1 MRFSAVAC
9 LVLMTILAAPV
20 LAQEVT
26 EIRHTH
32 YVLNVRSGPG
42 LGNSVIGSV
51 DNCDRLE
58 VISLENRWYEI
69 KFGDGTAYVAGWYTA
84 AGEPH
89 CAAASPSGASGAATT
104 TTTTT
109 TSATSTTTAPAGGE
123 QTLDNFSGNACY
135 GDMDCGDGS
144 TPQSMFLWKTGW
156 CAATISAGVA
166 NWTLQ
171 QCQAG
176 LGLIPGAMPAMTG
189 SAPTGGSSG
198 SSSSSD
204 DSGSGSGGGQ
214 QPGNT
219 GSGSGGNCNHDT
231 HVWAPHVGR
240 CVPHS

>member
-1 MRFSAVAC
+1 MRRSVLLC
-9 LVLMTILAAPV
+9 LLLALLWATPI

-26 EIRHTH
+26 QIRHTH
-32 YVLNVRSGPG
+32 YVLNVRSGAG

-51 DNCDRLE
+51 NNCDRLE
-58 VISLENRWYEI
+58 VIALVDRWYEI
-69 KFGDGTAYVAGWYTA
+69 KFGDGTAFVAGWYTA

-89 CAAASPSGASGAATT
+89 CTVTIPTGASGAATT
-104 TTTTT
+104 TTA
-109 TSATSTTTAPAGGE
+109 SAPASGGSGGE

-176 LGLIPGAMPAMTG
+176 LGLIPGAAVATTG
-189 SAPTGGSSG
+189 STSRG
-198 SSSSSD
+198 SSSSNNND
-204 DSGSGSGGGQ
+204 DDGDDDGGGGGGGD
-214 QPGNT
+214 QPSGPQCPPGHHWAGPPYNT
-219 GSGSGGNCNHDT
+219 CISSGF
-231 HVWAPHVGR
+231 
-240 CVPHS
+240 

>member
-1 MRFSAVAC
+1 MRRS
-9 LVLMTILAAPV
+9 VLLCFLLALLWATPI

-26 EIRHTH
+26 QIRHTH
-32 YVLNVRSGPG
+32 YVLNVRSGAG

-51 DNCDRLE
+51 NNCDRLE
-58 VISLENRWYEI
+58 VIALVDRWYEI
-69 KFGDGTAYVAGWYTA
+69 KFGDGSAFVAGWYTA

-89 CAAASPSGASGAATT
+89 CTVTIPSGASGGTT
-104 TTTTT
+104 TTTA
-109 TSATSTTTAPAGGE
+109 SAPAAGGSGGE

-176 LGLIPGAMPAMTG
+176 LGLIPAAIPAATI
-189 SAPTGGSSG
+189 GSSRP
-198 SSSSSD
+198 SSRSSND
-204 DSGSGSGGGQ
+204 GDGNGGNNDSGGNIDSGGGA
-214 QPGNT
+214 PGQ
-219 GSGSGGNCNHDT
+219 CNWDT
-231 HVWAPHVGR
+231 HYWAPHLGR
-240 CVPHS
+240 CAPHNTND